1 MALRKL
7 IIRVNL
13 KILVS
18 FNIDIS
24 FNLFECVSMRASKGM
39 LEMTSIINL
48 PFKTY
53 FFAIMRASFISI
65 FVVSSIIV
73 VRKFTSTSNA
83 NNMSMIQL
91 IALYAVEFKSGGL
104 NAI

>member
-1 MALRKL
+1 MDSYVLDFQADLQ
-7 IIRVNL
+7 
-13 KILVS
+13 
-18 FNIDIS
+18 
-24 FNLFECVSMRASKGM
+24 SMMEAKKRERADSI

-91 IALYAVEFKSGGL
+91 IAL
-104 NAI
+104 